1 MGRVLFLLMTGLR
14 GLEDVQASMIAG
26 VERFLKQAIVDKN
39 PAVASAALVSALH
52 LFNDNKEVVK
62 RWVNEVQEACNN
74 KGRVPK

>member
-1 MGRVLFLLMTGLR
+1 
-14 GLEDVQASMIAG
+14 MIAG

-74 KGRVPK
+74 KGNLTSPRPSLGGAGPGEQF